1 MTVRLR
7 VDTAAAVQGP
17 RHRRSGRAGRGVRHP
32 RPHRLDDMDRR
43 GGRPCWQLLVGVV
56 GFESTAPV
64 GLLAIVASV
73 LSLNGFA
80 EDEYG
85 RARLAPGRGPAG

>member
-1 MTVRLR
+1 ML
-7 VDTAAAVQGP
+7 AV
-17 RHRRSGRAGRGVRHP
+17 
-32 RPHRLDDMDRR
+32 
-43 GGRPCWQLLVGVV
+43 LVGVV

-80 EDEYG
+80 EDRYG
-85 RARLAPGRGPAG
+85 QLGWHPGVDLRVTAVLGVAGRSHAPRGRGVDQRPSRRSLAYWVEELEPEDGDR